1 MIAAAHKVKHA
12 TIFRLGRLI
21 RRRPDMPDDRPGEPD
36 EPIHLT
42 AQEARGGDVVLRT
55 PARRAVYIAGLV
67 LVMVVAVVG
76 YWLGWR

>member
-1 MIAAAHKVKHA
+1 
-12 TIFRLGRLI
+12 
-21 RRRPDMPDDRPGEPD
+21 MPDDRPGEAD
-36 EPIHLT
+36 EPVHLT

-67 LVMVVAVVG
+67 LVIVVAAVG